1 MTSNELADW
10 MEKNNI
16 PALLTH
22 YIHGVKDRRH
32 YGPFKGLVDT
42 GEAIMKVTFK
52 NRNLTFEATETFEAE
67 LNDAKKQI
75 ASLKEKIEDA
85 QTELNSAKRTV
96 KAQEKEIAKLTE
108 AVETAE
114 AEVKKLK
121 AEAKKKAKVVITRP
135 ATDPRK

>member
-1 MTSNELADW
+1 LTSNELADW

-22 YIHGVKDRRH
+22 YVHGVKNQRF
-32 YGPFKGLVDT
+32 YEPFKGLVED
-42 GEAIMKVTFK
+42 GEAIVKVMLKKRSLTMEATG
-52 NRNLTFEATETFEAE
+52 TFEVE
-67 LNDAKKQI
+67 LNEAKKQI

-85 QTELNSAKRTV
+85 QTELNSAKGTV
-96 KAQEKEIAKLTE
+96 KTQEKEIAKLTE